1 MKKGAWTN
9 STKDLVLKNHSVLVN
24 EIYEVGVHIYSKDRQ
39 QGSKP
44 SSESRPM
51 MTAIT
56 ALLSASSALAVERT

>member
-1 MKKGAWTN
+1 MKKGAWRN

-39 QGSKP
+39 QGRKP